1 MKNFDLQK
9 DFIEYWDHVIRLWL
23 DQNADVTL
31 FKKDEDA
38 KEQLQVINAINENCK
53 NSANYKLNTM
63 HMPEP
68 YWGNPTDCSI
78 VLLDYNPAG
87 GPDTNRHTTIKY
99 KDGDESGMKLIK
111 YVNDHSYSNFATK
124 CPVFRD
130 AKDLEKNGMDWF
142 CAKKEEEGKGG
153 YEGYHWWQS
162 KREWLDHLVVAACD
176 KKNERLPFGMELCGW
191 HSKKWSSNMSW
202 IDSCHEIINK
212 RAIQPLFAAM
222 KNSMGNSPIKIAVCI
237 GSEFSPELLGQFFND
252 ENVKL
257 ENVTENKYK
266 KLLKRNISEDIKNDP
281 IARQYEGLT
290 YSIESKDGYIHIIA
304 SWKKNGIEEKPRNR
318 KYRIYKISDGDESYY
333 ILNHYFKG
341 KNSHP
346 GEHFWPF
353 EKVLIDAIKKA

>member
-1 MKNFDLQK
+1 MENFDLEK

-87 GPDTNRHTTIKY
+87 GPDPNRHTTIKY

-111 YVNDHSYSNFATK
+111 YVNDHKSYSNFATE

-130 AKDLEKNGMDWF
+130 AKDLEKMDWF

-162 KREWLDHLVVAACD
+162 KREWLDHLVVAVCG

-191 HSKKWSSNMSW
+191 HSKKWKNNSW
-202 IDSCHEIINK
+202 TDNCTDIIDR
-212 RAIQPLFAAM
+212 RAIQPLFESLKKSSA
-222 KNSMGNSPIKIAVCI
+222 KIAVCI
-237 GSEFSPELLGQFFND
+237 GAEFKYELMKEFFHDKIEDVTKNICDRLGSEISMPESALDNLRYYVSSEV
-252 ENVKL
+252 ENIHVVAKWQY
-257 ENVTENKYK
+257 VMKRK
-266 KLLKRNISEDIKNDP
+266 KVV
-281 IARQYEGLT
+281 AY
-290 YSIESKDGYIHIIA
+290 
-304 SWKKNGIEEKPRNR
+304 EEKQRN
-318 KYRIYKISDGDESYY
+318 YRVFKITDNNETYY
-333 ILNHYFKG
+333 ILNT
-341 KNSHP
+341 NSSGGNHHP

>member
-124 CPVFRD
+124 CPVFSD

-162 KREWLDHLVVAACD
+162 KREWLDHLVVAVCG

-191 HSKKWSSNMSW
+191 HSKKWKNNSW
-202 IDSCHEIINK
+202 TDNCTDIIDR
-212 RAIQPLFAAM
+212 RAIQPLFESLKKSSA
-222 KNSMGNSPIKIAVCI
+222 KIAVCI
-237 GSEFSPELLGQFFND
+237 GAEFKYELMKEFFHDKIEDVTKIICDRLGSEISMPESTLDNLRYYVSSEV
-252 ENVKL
+252 ENIHVVAKWQY
-257 ENVTENKYK
+257 VMKRK
-266 KLLKRNISEDIKNDP
+266 KVV
-281 IARQYEGLT
+281 AY
-290 YSIESKDGYIHIIA
+290 
-304 SWKKNGIEEKPRNR
+304 EEKQRN
-318 KYRIYKISDGDESYY
+318 YRVFKITDNNETYY
-333 ILNHYFKG
+333 ILNT
-341 KNSHP
+341 NSSGSNHHP

-353 EKVLIDAIKKA
+353 EKVLIDAIKKV